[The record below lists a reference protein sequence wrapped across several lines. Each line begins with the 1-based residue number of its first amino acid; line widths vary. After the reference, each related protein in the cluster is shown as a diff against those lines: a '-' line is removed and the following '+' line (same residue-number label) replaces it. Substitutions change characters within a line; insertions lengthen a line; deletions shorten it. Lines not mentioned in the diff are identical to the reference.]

1 MIRSNHRLSQPHRQ
15 LERHSRSMSKLAL
28 VTHDGE
34 IVTDTKIN
42 PPQPEVGIETTMD
55 DICQQAAAEAAKVS
69 TKQ

>member
-1 MIRSNHRLSQPHRQ
+1 
-15 LERHSRSMSKLAL
+15 MSKLAL